1 MLSIISLLFCLPALV
16 FHRAPRRTPIL
27 RIYILS
33 VRLQSRICRMEACAR
48 ARCCK
53 NLTIFIV
60 YPFLCCDISTVCR
73 LMVHHHFRLKE
84 NKKHTRKRVNCFF
97 FVCASFRII
106 WTWVQWL
113 FIILNIIILYWE
125 TKKNNLS
132 C

>member
-97 FVCASFRII
+97 CVCILSYHMDLGTMALYYFKYHHII
-106 WTWVQWL
+106 SRD
-113 FIILNIIILYWE
+113 
-125 TKKNNLS
+125 KKK
-132 C
+132 